1 MPPTVPA
8 SMPFQGLCLSEITKR
23 LFCSRKFRACCCF
36 LLLLLVHHL
45 VRLHLFT
52 ADESLRGLA
61 ANASAFNALRSDPH
75 FQNSGLGSS
84 CRYVAWLRFFL
95 GSMFSW
101 TLPHQFALTLNPS
114 KCTVAPLGGAA
125 LLKYVAVRVRL
136 WPGNR
141 VM

>member
-23 LFCSRKFRACCCF
+23 LFCSRRFRDCCCF
-36 LLLLLVHHL
+36 LPLLLVHHL

-52 ADESLRGLA
+52 ADESLRG
-61 ANASAFNALRSDPH
+61 SSGECEPAFNALRSDPH
-75 FQNSGLGSS
+75 SQNSGLGSS

-101 TLPHQFALTLNPS
+101 TPACLINL
-114 KCTVAPLGGAA
+114 
-125 LLKYVAVRVRL
+125 R
-136 WPGNR
+136 
-141 VM
+141 

>member
-23 LFCSRKFRACCCF
+23 LFCSRRFRACCCF

-61 ANASAFNALRSDPH
+61 ANASRIQCFAIGSAFPKFRSWLILPLRRMAS
-75 FQNSGLGSS
+75 L
-84 CRYVAWLRFFL
+84 FL
-95 GSMFSW
+95 SSMFSW
-101 TLPHQFALTLNPS
+101 TPACLINL
-114 KCTVAPLGGAA
+114 
-125 LLKYVAVRVRL
+125 R
-136 WPGNR
+136 
-141 VM
+141 